1 MTEDSLMKQTL
12 KWMAGLLG
20 VSILWVGGLSLV
32 SLLVVHLALGSS
44 PASPGDTSATTGA
57 TGTSATTPGA
67 KPASSVAPPSGT
79 DKRPSDDPPAK
90 RRFG

>member
-20 VSILWVGGLSLV
+20 ASILWVGGLSLV
-32 SLLVVHLALGSS
+32 SLLVVHLALGGSAASPTDS
-44 PASPGDTSATTGA
+44 PAT